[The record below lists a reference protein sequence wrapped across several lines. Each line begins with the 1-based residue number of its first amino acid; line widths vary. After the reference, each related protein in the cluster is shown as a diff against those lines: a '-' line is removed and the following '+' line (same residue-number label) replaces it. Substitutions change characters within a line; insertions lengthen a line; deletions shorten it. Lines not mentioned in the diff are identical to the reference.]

1 MTQNDPKYW
10 TTVISPKTS
19 EKGLGLREL
28 WSKRYLIWLFIKR
41 DITVQYKQTI
51 FGMGWYFISP
61 LFTMVMYMVVFGR
74 IANIPTDDVPQPV
87 FYLSGICLWE
97 YFSECLTAVSNTFQT
112 NANLFGKIYFPRL
125 VSPISVVV
133 SKMFR
138 FSLQLGTFIIVYLLF
153 VFRGVNLHPTWYL
166 LLFPV
171 LLFLIQGLALGLG
184 LIISSLTTKYR
195 DLTNVFGTLVSLW
208 MYATPI
214 VYPLSY
220 VTNPTLHKIMLF
232 NPMTAIIETFKYG
245 AYGAGEFSWA
255 ALAYSAL
262 CMFVLLI
269 IGIALYN
276 RKQKFFI
283 DTI

>member
-10 TTVISPKTS
+10 NTIISPKTS

-125 VSPISVVV
+125 VSPVSVVV